1 MGMDKNQ
8 RLLKTDANGS
18 LIQAGIKIDDV
29 LEVSITAAAF
39 VAVTIPATIYPKS
52 IYITTRDQ
60 SNFLLSNES
69 DGNGYAT
76 IPSGFGI
83 DLAPEA
89 SEIIFY
95 AKGTT
100 TTTLE
105 VILLG

>member
-1 MGMDKNQ
+1 MSQ
-8 RLLKTDANGS
+8 RRLKLDPKGHPIQS
-18 LIQAGIKIDDV
+18 GVLIEDV
-29 LEVSITAAAF
+29 LEVAITASSF
-39 VAVTIPATIYPKS
+39 VAVAAPSGVETKS

-83 DLAPEA
+83 DFA
-89 SEIIFY
+89 SESGETLFY
-95 AKGTT
+95 AKGTS